1 MLAHLPTTSCVEALP
16 PRYDCRPRVRPAE
29 WVTSAGCSSDGL
41 PQRPSSGTVQHVQL
55 SEDLTTAL
63 IAAAGLVLAALVSA
77 WLRLPNGLRDPRHD
91 IERDLA
97 ILNDLPEQSGARAKL
112 LSSIEERLVSL
123 VTQSGDVRRNWIGVF
138 LGLSLALASG
148 LGAWR
153 FATWGGWWW
162 VGAIP
167 CGLFAVAM
175 LGILPGDWNKV
186 RRNKRGQAIDPS
198 T

>member
-1 MLAHLPTTSCVEALP
+1 M
-16 PRYDCRPRVRPAE
+16 
-29 WVTSAGCSSDGL
+29 
-41 PQRPSSGTVQHVQL
+41 QL

-112 LSSIEERLVSL
+112 LSSIDERLVSL